1 MLHAWFTYRRIFSTV
16 LMMGVLAKGAAT
28 IQLDVE
34 LVVVSTCSVHVHA
47 VRVVRITFELKLL
60 LIAFSYNQCFRIL
73 RICSNTFMLV
83 SRHLL

>member
-28 IQLDVE
+28 IQLNVE

-47 VRVVRITFELKLL
+47 VRVVRVTF
-60 LIAFSYNQCFRIL
+60 N
-73 RICSNTFMLV
+73 
-83 SRHLL
+83 